1 MRGGRT
7 LCPSPVQW
15 GMFSHK
21 NLYLE
26 PSSLS
31 EDNAVWEGSQ
41 PGGGENKAVRSPQ
54 HPVVMLQGSLPVS
67 RQLLQ
72 QVLW

>member
-1 MRGGRT
+1 MSFSSTMRD
-7 LCPSPVQW
+7 V
-15 GMFSHK
+15 SHK
-21 NLYLE
+21 NLNLE

-31 EDNAVWEGSQ
+31 EDNAAWREASLLV
-41 PGGGENKAVRSPQ
+41 VRAQ

-67 RQLLQ
+67 CQLLQ